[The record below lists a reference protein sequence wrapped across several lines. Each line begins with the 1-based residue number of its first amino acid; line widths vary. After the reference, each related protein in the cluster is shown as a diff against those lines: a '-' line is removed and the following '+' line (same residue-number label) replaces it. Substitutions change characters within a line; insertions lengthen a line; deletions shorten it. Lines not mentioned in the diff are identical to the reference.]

1 MMGPGVG
8 LATPM
13 SSYPVTTLSLSS
25 PLARFIIMYRSSLLV
40 LAISLVLA
48 SSADTSPSPG
58 DCICRQGYVM
68 DAFCV
73 ERGRLLDSGA
83 PTLQEPERHSMYCL
97 LDVSICVESGFV
109 VLGDPDASS
118 TAAGGSDMMFSVA
131 AKLDGA
137 GNERMFEF
145 AAARGKM
152 SACKACTGRM
162 GEYTKGFRAA
172 VVGMVDATGDLSSSS
187 DQSDPLS
194 RAPLVEVV
202 DILEDGGCANFDAT
216 TACSSVGGGG
226 SNVGGDSTVSSA
238 PSTAPTFQP
247 SISAAPTVEA
257 SDPPSPSPTAMSQ
270 EMIDLL
276 AAKAKWGQPARYEYV
291 FYKSCH
297 CMSEFVQPMHVIVKD
312 GTKINVTYV
321 EDAISGSESQDVIN
335 SVYTIEEQFM
345 VIEQALSGPFK
356 ADSVVVDYDDELG
369 YPLVLSIDYES
380 AIADEEFQIFN
391 SVQQQVRF

>member
-1 MMGPGVG
+1 MKRRVVEKWFSRDQPSARVACASGTTQMPAAIALLMMALLFSTVAEEMSFRLCHGGADSRLGTELVAKALSYGVRSVTIQVHGRTREKVPGLDG
-8 LATPM
+8 RHRTYRWDNSDAKATP
-13 SSYPVTTLSLSS
+13 LSQRL
-25 PLARFIIMYRSSLLV
+25 PARGRNIATNFQTPPTIRRDYFLARSCLEKHPESRH
-40 LAISLVLA
+40 A
-48 SSADTSPSPG
+48 S
-58 DCICRQGYVM
+58 
-68 DAFCV
+68 
-73 ERGRLLDSGA
+73 
-83 PTLQEPERHSMYCL
+83 
-97 LDVSICVESGFV
+97 
-109 VLGDPDASS
+109 
-118 TAAGGSDMMFSVA
+118 
-131 AKLDGA
+131 
-137 GNERMFEF
+137 
-145 AAARGKM
+145 
-152 SACKACTGRM
+152 
-162 GEYTKGFRAA
+162 

-194 RAPLVEVV
+194 RAPLVEVL

-226 SNVGGDSTVSSA
+226 STVGGDSTVSSA
-238 PSTAPTFQP
+238 PSTASTFQP

-335 SVYTIEEQFM
+335 SVYTIEKQFM